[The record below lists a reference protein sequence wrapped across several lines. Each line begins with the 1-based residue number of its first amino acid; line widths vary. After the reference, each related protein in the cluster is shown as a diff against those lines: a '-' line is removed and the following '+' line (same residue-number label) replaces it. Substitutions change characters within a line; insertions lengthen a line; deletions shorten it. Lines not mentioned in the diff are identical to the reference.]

1 MRREKIPRRMAG
13 LIACG
18 ERKSRQSAAK
28 VSQIQG
34 IQHICSRPG
43 LFWNGA
49 GRPVKPTGS
58 HTVVPPTS
66 DWAKGKMAE
75 DTLTTSGIG
84 RHGATRLPS
93 VDVDSFNIELKD
105 DDGFLGDRASKG
117 AFRKILDTL
126 RKPLKK
132 NGEDPL
138 GSKSAEAIGK
148 SGLDEALVGDDIGA
162 AALVHGAIEEFAQE
176 LAYVT
181 RRFLKTKGWADTERI
196 VVGGGFRESRVGELA
211 IARTDII
218 LKAEDFKVEMVPIRF
233 DPDDAGLIGCLHLA
247 PSWIFEAHDSIL
259 AVDIGGTNIRCG
271 VVETRWKKAPDL
283 SKASVWKSEL
293 WRHADDEPTRE
304 GTVKR
309 LVKMLKE
316 LIAAADTEGL
326 KLAPFIGIACPGVIN
341 EDGSIEKGAQNLPGN
356 WESSKFNLP
365 TSLVEAIPEIGDHD
379 TAVLMH
385 NDGVAQGLSEVPFM
399 QDVERWG
406 VLTIGTG
413 LGNAR
418 FTNRRKDKGKSG
430 NDDKDKDEK
439 KDKKSKD

>member
-1 MRREKIPRRMAG
+1 
-13 LIACG
+13 
-18 ERKSRQSAAK
+18 
-28 VSQIQG
+28 
-34 IQHICSRPG
+34 
-43 LFWNGA
+43 
-49 GRPVKPTGS
+49 
-58 HTVVPPTS
+58 
-66 DWAKGKMAE
+66 MAE
-75 DTLTTSGIG
+75 DIITTTGIA

-93 VDVDSFNIELKD
+93 VDIDSFNIELKD
-105 DDGFLGDRASKG
+105 DEGFLGDRASKG

-138 GSKSAEAIGK
+138 GDKSAEDIAK
-148 SGLDEALVGDDIGA
+148 STLDEALVGDDIGA
-162 AALVHGAIEEFAQE
+162 AALVHSAIEEFAQE

-181 RRFLKTKGWADTERI
+181 QRFLKTKAWADTERI
-196 VVGGGFRESRVGELA
+196 VVGGGFRQSRVGELA
-211 IARTDII
+211 IARTDIL
-218 LKAEDFKVEMVPIRF
+218 LKADGLKVDLIPIRF
-233 DPDDAGLIGCLHLA
+233 HPDDAGLIGCLHLA

-283 SKASVWKSEL
+283 SKAEVWKSEL

-304 GTVKR
+304 GAVKR
-309 LVKMLKE
+309 LVKMLKG
-316 LIAAADTEGL
+316 LITAAETEGL
-326 KLAPFIGIACPGVIN
+326 KLAPFIGISCPGVIN

-365 TSLVEAIPEIGDHD
+365 ASLVEAIPQIGDHD

-399 QDVERWG
+399 QDIDHWG

-418 FTNRRKDKGKSG
+418 FTNRHRERDKDDKKS
-430 NDDKDKDEK
+430 KDKDEK
-439 KDKKSKD
+439 KEKKSKD

>member
-1 MRREKIPRRMAG
+1 
-13 LIACG
+13 
-18 ERKSRQSAAK
+18 
-28 VSQIQG
+28 
-34 IQHICSRPG
+34 
-43 LFWNGA
+43 
-49 GRPVKPTGS
+49 
-58 HTVVPPTS
+58 
-66 DWAKGKMAE
+66 MAE

-105 DDGFLGDRASKG
+105 DDGYLGDRASKG
-117 AFRKILDTL
+117 AFRKILDAL
-126 RKPLKK
+126 REPLKK
-132 NGEDPL
+132 NGDDPL
-138 GSKSAEAIGK
+138 GNKSADSISK
-148 SGLDEALVGDDIGA
+148 NTLDEALRGDDTGA

-181 RRFLKTKGWADTERI
+181 QRFLKTKAWADTERI
-196 VVGGGFRESRVGELA
+196 VVGGGFRQSRVGELA
-211 IARTDII
+211 IARTDIL
-218 LKAEDFKVEMVPIRF
+218 LKAEGLKVDLVPIRF
-233 DPDDAGLIGCLHLA
+233 HPDEAGLIGCLHLA

-283 SKASVWKSEL
+283 SKAAVWKSEL

-304 GTVKR
+304 GAVKR

-316 LIAAADTEGL
+316 LIGAADAEGL

-365 TSLVEAIPEIGDHD
+365 ASLVEAIPQIGDHD

-385 NDGVAQGLSEVPFM
+385 NDGVAQGLSEAPFM
-399 QDVERWG
+399 QEVEHWG
-406 VLTIGTG
+406 VLTVGTG

-418 FTNRRKDKGKSG
+418 FTNRRKEKDRDDRKARDKEK
-430 NDDKDKDEK
+430 DREDKKEK
-439 KDKKSKD
+439 KKKD

>member
-1 MRREKIPRRMAG
+1 
-13 LIACG
+13 
-18 ERKSRQSAAK
+18 
-28 VSQIQG
+28 
-34 IQHICSRPG
+34 
-43 LFWNGA
+43 
-49 GRPVKPTGS
+49 
-58 HTVVPPTS
+58 
-66 DWAKGKMAE
+66 MAE
-75 DTLTTSGIG
+75 DVITSTGIAG
-84 RHGATRLPS
+84 HGASRLPS

-105 DDGFLGDRASKG
+105 EEGFLGDRASKG
-117 AFRKILDTL
+117 AFRRILDSL

-132 NGEDPL
+132 SGDDPL
-138 GSKSAEAIGK
+138 GSKSADAIAK
-148 SGLDEALVGDDIGA
+148 STLDEVLVGDDIAA

-176 LAYVT
+176 LAHVT
-181 RRFLKTKGWADTERI
+181 RRFLKTKAWADTERI

-218 LKAEDFKVEMVPIRF
+218 LKSDGLKVDMVPIRF
-233 DPDDAGLIGCLHLA
+233 HPDDAGLIGALHLA

-283 SKASVWKSEL
+283 SKASVWKSDL

-304 GTVKR
+304 GAVKR
-309 LVKMLKE
+309 LTKMLKE
-316 LIAAADTEGL
+316 LIAAADSEGF
-326 KLAPFIGIACPGVIN
+326 KLAPFVGIACPGVIN
-341 EDGSIEKGAQNLPGN
+341 EDGSIAKGAQNLPGN

-365 TSLVEAIPEIGDHD
+365 ASLVEAIPMIGDHD

-418 FTNRRKDKGKSG
+418 FTNRRKESGKENVKDNGKENGKGKA
-430 NDDKDKDEK
+430 KDKDEK
-439 KDKKSKD
+439 KDSKPVK

>member
-1 MRREKIPRRMAG
+1 
-13 LIACG
+13 
-18 ERKSRQSAAK
+18 
-28 VSQIQG
+28 
-34 IQHICSRPG
+34 
-43 LFWNGA
+43 
-49 GRPVKPTGS
+49 
-58 HTVVPPTS
+58 
-66 DWAKGKMAE
+66 MAE

-84 RHGATRLPS
+84 KHGATRLPS

-105 DDGFLGDRASKG
+105 DDGYLGDRASKG
-117 AFRKILDTL
+117 AFRKILDAL
-126 RKPLKK
+126 REPLKK
-132 NGEDPL
+132 NGDDPL
-138 GSKSAEAIGK
+138 GNKSTESISKNT
-148 SGLDEALVGDDIGA
+148 LDEALVGDDIGA

-181 RRFLKTKGWADTERI
+181 QRFLKTKAWADTERI
-196 VVGGGFRESRVGELA
+196 VVGGGFRQSRVGELA
-211 IARTDII
+211 IARTDIL
-218 LKAEDFKVEMVPIRF
+218 LKAEGLKIDLVPIRF
-233 DPDDAGLIGCLHLA
+233 HPDDAGLLGCLHLA

-283 SKASVWKSEL
+283 SKASIWKSEL

-304 GTVKR
+304 GAVKR

-365 TSLVEAIPEIGDHD
+365 ESLVEAIPQIGDHD

-406 VLTIGTG
+406 VLTVGTG

-418 FTNRRKDKGKSG
+418 FTNRRKE
-430 NDDKDKDEK
+430 KDKDDKKARDKEKDDKKEK
-439 KDKKSKD
+439 KKKD